1 MRIADS
7 RIYAGVTHSALAA
20 TEINESLRLWAGE
33 PGSTPQAAAEDR
45 VSLSTE
51 GSRRQKCS
59 AGSCSPCT
67 KAQTDAEDM
76 VGSHLWLAKLIIE
89 AFTGIKVD
97 LTNLARMK
105 ENPPEVEAP
114 ASDPGSADRTV
125 EGRDGWGVAY
135 DRSETYREEESL
147 SFNARGVVRTAD
159 GQDIEFALDFELK
172 RSYVEQNNFRFRA
185 GDAAKV
191 DPLVIHYGGSAAS
204 LSGGRFAFDIDADGR
219 EDTISAPGAGS
230 GFLVLDRNGDGI
242 ANDGS
247 ELFGPSTGEGF
258 AELAAFDTDRNRWID
273 ENDTVYDRLR
283 IWSRDGSGNEAYHSL
298 QDQAIG
304 AIYLGAFN
312 APFDYRDESNRLQGT
327 VRASGLYLREGGG
340 AGSIQQIDFAV

>member
-1 MRIADS
+1 
-7 RIYAGVTHSALAA
+7 
-20 TEINESLRLWAGE
+20 
-33 PGSTPQAAAEDR
+33 
-45 VSLSTE
+45 
-51 GSRRQKCS
+51 
-59 AGSCSPCT
+59 
-67 KAQTDAEDM
+67 M
-76 VGSHLWLAKLIIE
+76 VGSLLWLAKLIIE

-97 LTNLARMK
+97 LSNLARI
-105 ENPPEVEAP
+105 NDDPPKVEAP
-114 ASDPGSADRTV
+114 ASDPGEADRTAD
-125 EGRDGWGVAY
+125 GRAGWGVAY
-135 DRSETYREEESL
+135 DRSKTCREEESL

-172 RSYVEQNNFRFRA
+172 RAYVEQNSVRFRA

-191 DPLVIHYGGSAAS
+191 DPLVVHYGGGAAS

-258 AELAAFDTDRNRWID
+258 AELAAFDTDQNRWID

-283 IWSRDGSGNEAYHSL
+283 IWCRDGFGNEAYHTL

-304 AIYLGAFN
+304 AIYLGALN

>member
-1 MRIADS
+1 
-7 RIYAGVTHSALAA
+7 
-20 TEINESLRLWAGE
+20 
-33 PGSTPQAAAEDR
+33 
-45 VSLSTE
+45 
-51 GSRRQKCS
+51 
-59 AGSCSPCT
+59 
-67 KAQTDAEDM
+67 M
-76 VGSHLWLAKLIIE
+76 VGPHLWLTKLIIE

-97 LTNLARMK
+97 LSNLARLN
-105 ENPPEVEAP
+105 ETPPEVEAP
-114 ASDPGSADRTV
+114 AVDSGAAERTA
-125 EGRDGWGVAY
+125 EGRAGWGVAY

-147 SFNARGVVRTAD
+147 SFNARGVVHTAD
-159 GQDIEFALDFELK
+159 GKDIEFTLDFGLK
-172 RSYVEQNNFRFRA
+172 RSYVEQNSFRFRA

-219 EDTISAPGAGS
+219 KETISAPGAGS
-230 GFLVLDRNGDGI
+230 GFLFLDRNGDGI

-258 AELAAFDTDRNRWID
+258 CELAAFDTDRNRWID
-273 ENDTVYDRLR
+273 ENDSVYDRLR
-283 IWSRDGSGNEAYHSL
+283 IWSRDGSGNDSYHTL

-304 AIYLGAFN
+304 AIYLGALK

-327 VRASGLYLREGGG
+327 VRANGLYLREGGG